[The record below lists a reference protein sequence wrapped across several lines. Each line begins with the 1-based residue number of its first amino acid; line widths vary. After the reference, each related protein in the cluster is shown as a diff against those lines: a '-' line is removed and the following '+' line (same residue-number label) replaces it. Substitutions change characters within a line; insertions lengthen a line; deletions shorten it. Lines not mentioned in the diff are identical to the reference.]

1 MILSFVLLLKAALR
15 RTDNHEVELK
25 ALLHGLPP
33 HLLQDGVNAHVAEFA
48 AMAFVPLHLQVG
60 VAGFARL
67 GHVAV
72 AQTDL

>member
-1 MILSFVLLLKAALR
+1 MNAELR
-15 RTDNHEVELK
+15 RTDDHEVELE

-33 HLLQDGVNAHVAEFA
+33 HLLQDGVNAHVAKFA
-48 AMAFVPLHLQVG
+48 AMALVPLHLQVG
-60 VAGFARL
+60 GVGFARL

>member
-1 MILSFVLLLKAALR
+1 MLSAELR
-15 RTDNHEVELK
+15 RTDDHEVELK

-33 HLLQDGVNAHVAEFA
+33 HLLQDGVNAHVAKFA
-48 AMAFVPLHLQVG
+48 AMAFVPFHLQVG
-60 VAGFARL
+60 VVGFARL